1 LVVLRSRFAA
11 RTVAGAVHPSR
22 GLVLVVDDDLSVR
35 RALSRL
41 LRAEGYDVA
50 TFATAGEFLAH
61 PLPLRPA
68 CLVLDVRLPD
78 MSGLELQ
85 RRLTTTAPRL
95 PVVVISG
102 HADRA
107 VREQV
112 LAAKALAFLAKPF
125 DDDALLGAVSDAL
138 ARCHP
143 P

>member
-1 LVVLRSRFAA
+1 M
-11 RTVAGAVHPSR
+11 HPSR
-22 GLVLVVDDDLSVR
+22 GLIFVVDDDLSVR

-41 LRAEGYDVA
+41 LRAEGYDVS

-61 PLPLRPA
+61 PLPTQPA

-85 RRLTTTAPRL
+85 RRLTASAPRL

-107 VREQV
+107 VREEV
-112 LAAKALAFLAKPF
+112 LAANALAFLTKPF
-125 DDDALLGAVSDAL
+125 DDEVLLGAVSDAL
-138 ARCHP
+138 ARYP
-143 P
+143 SP